1 MGSLRLTLCTGL
13 LAACALTPAAYA
25 ADGDGAGF
33 SATPSS
39 PAPGADVA
47 LRMTGCAGRTATA
60 VSTAF
65 VADVRLAGAEGTLAG
80 DTRVRASAEPG
91 PYDVNITCGDFVI
104 KSKIT
109 VVSRSQSQS
118 QSQRQPQSE
127 PESQPESQSQ
137 PDSHAQPPSSA
148 APVAPALPVTP
159 ASPVA
164 PVHAGGG
171 GSAHFATVDVSAAGP
186 GKGQA
191 VTGFVL
197 VSVAAAAV
205 ALLSGR
211 RGRGTD

>member
-65 VADVRLAGAEGTLAG
+65 VADVRLAGADGTLAG

-91 PYDVNITCGDFVI
+91 PYDVNITCGDFMI

-109 VVSRSQSQS
+109 VVSQSQS
-118 QSQRQPQSE
+118 K
-127 PESQPESQSQ
+127 SQPHSQSQ
-137 PDSHAQPPSSA
+137 PHSESPSSVT
-148 APVAPALPVTP
+148 PVAPALPVTP

-171 GSAHFATVDVSAAGP
+171 GTAHFATVDVSEAGP

-197 VSVAAAAV
+197 VGVAAAAV
-205 ALLSGR
+205 ALLGAR
-211 RGRGTD
+211 RSRGTD